1 MRFLFVK
8 FVTVVEQMIT
18 NRKRENKMERKKA
31 LVIDDGI
38 DFIAAYKAILEANG
52 IDVVSATNGSEGFEK
67 VKSENPDVI
76 VLDVMMETPDSG
88 FEFLQ
93 KMQQEGINV
102 PVILCSSIA
111 KASEMNFDLN
121 SLGAKII
128 MQKPVDLDKLVENVK
143 KYAQ

>member
-1 MRFLFVK
+1 MGK
-8 FVTVVEQMIT
+8 
-18 NRKRENKMERKKA
+18 KKA

-52 IDVVSATNGSEGFEK
+52 IDVISATNGKDGFQKVENEK
-67 VKSENPDVI
+67 PDVI

-93 KMQQEGINV
+93 NMQEKGINI

-111 KASEMNFDLN
+111 RASQMNFDLN
-121 SLGAKII
+121 SLGAKVI

>member
-1 MRFLFVK
+1 MGK
-8 FVTVVEQMIT
+8 
-18 NRKRENKMERKKA
+18 KKA

-52 IDVVSATNGSEGFEK
+52 IDVISATNGKDGFQKVENEK
-67 VKSENPDVI
+67 PDVI

-93 KMQQEGINV
+93 NMQEKGIKI

-111 KASEMNFDLN
+111 RASQMNFDLN
-121 SLGAKII
+121 SLGAKVI

>member
-1 MRFLFVK
+1 MGK
-8 FVTVVEQMIT
+8 
-18 NRKRENKMERKKA
+18 KKA

-38 DFIAAYKAILEANG
+38 DFIAAYKAILEDNG
-52 IDVVSATNGSEGFEK
+52 IDVISATNGKDGFQKVENEK
-67 VKSENPDVI
+67 PDVI

-93 KMQQEGINV
+93 NMQEKGIKI

-111 KASEMNFDLN
+111 RASQMNFDLN
-121 SLGAKII
+121 SLGAKVI

>member
-1 MRFLFVK
+1 
-8 FVTVVEQMIT
+8 
-18 NRKRENKMERKKA
+18 MERKKA
-31 LVIDDGI
+31 LIIDDGI

-52 IDVVSATNGSEGFEK
+52 VDVLSSTNGKDGFEMLK
-67 VKSENPDVI
+67 NENPGVV

-93 KMQQEGINV
+93 KMKEEGIDT

-111 KASEMNFDLN
+111 KASQMNFDIN
-121 SLGAKII
+121 SLGAKVV

-143 KYAQ
+143 RFI